1 MIDKARLIELNH
13 VIEDGMITY
22 KGLPAPIICDY
33 LSRADSRNN
42 YAPGTEFQIGRIDMA
57 LDDVRRRS
65 PANQPDVV
73 QSLEK
78 RRASLND
85 ALTRLMA

>member
-1 MIDKARLIELNH
+1 MSAMPVSFAQGFAPDPVHLRHDLLIE
-13 VIEDGMITY
+13 
-22 KGLPAPIICDY
+22 
-33 LSRADSRNN
+33 
-42 YAPGTEFQIGRIDMA
+42 IGRIDMA
-57 LDDVRRRS
+57 LDDVRRRA

>member
-1 MIDKARLIELNH
+1 MSAMPVSFSQGFVQDPVHLRHDLMIE
-13 VIEDGMITY
+13 
-22 KGLPAPIICDY
+22 
-33 LSRADSRNN
+33 
-42 YAPGTEFQIGRIDMA
+42 IGRIDMA

-65 PANQPDVV
+65 PANQPDVE

>member
-1 MIDKARLIELNH
+1 MS
-13 VIEDGMITY
+13 V
-22 KGLPAPIICDY
+22 
-33 LSRADSRNN
+33 LSLENIHRSFGADRAALRVRN
-42 YAPGTEFQIGRIDMA
+42 
-57 LDDVRRRS
+57 DDVRRRA